1 MDSNAKK
8 TLKLNFLFN
17 ILDGG
22 FFGLAMGFASF
33 VTILPLFVSK
43 LTDSAI
49 LIGLVPAIHN
59 MGWQLPQLLIANRV
73 AQKTRYKPMVLFMTI
88 NERLPFLGLAILA
101 GLIGHFGQKHA
112 LIITFIF
119 LIWQGLGSGFTANP
133 WQSMIAKIIP
143 PHLRG
148 TFIGIQAS
156 ASNLL
161 ASISA
166 IIAGIILDRYEYP
179 LNFTLCFGFNAI
191 AMVISYIF
199 LAQVREDEKPLPDNH
214 QTGKNFGVNVKNI
227 LRTEKK
233 FRWFLIVRL
242 LSQMAVMGSAFYTV
256 YAVKELGMREIEVG
270 LMTSIYMG
278 SQIIANP
285 IMGMIGD
292 RYSHRFVMQVGMISA
307 TISALIAAFAPT
319 PAWFYL
325 IFLLAGIANV
335 AVWNTALTMTIE
347 YGEDH
352 EKPFYIGIANTIV
365 APMSMLAP
373 IFGGWLADN
382 LNYLAT
388 FIAAAIGG
396 LMTVMALNVLQRQ
409 KSTHEQIKL

>member
-166 IIAGIILDRYEYP
+166 IIVFWI
-179 LNFTLCFGFNAI
+179 
-191 AMVISYIF
+191 
-199 LAQVREDEKPLPDNH
+199 
-214 QTGKNFGVNVKNI
+214 
-227 LRTEKK
+227 
-233 FRWFLIVRL
+233 
-242 LSQMAVMGSAFYTV
+242 
-256 YAVKELGMREIEVG
+256 
-270 LMTSIYMG
+270 
-278 SQIIANP
+278 
-285 IMGMIGD
+285 
-292 RYSHRFVMQVGMISA
+292 
-307 TISALIAAFAPT
+307 
-319 PAWFYL
+319 
-325 IFLLAGIANV
+325 
-335 AVWNTALTMTIE
+335 
-347 YGEDH
+347 
-352 EKPFYIGIANTIV
+352 
-365 APMSMLAP
+365 
-373 IFGGWLADN
+373 
-382 LNYLAT
+382 
-388 FIAAAIGG
+388 
-396 LMTVMALNVLQRQ
+396 
-409 KSTHEQIKL
+409 